1 MLLIRGNNGVKMKKF
16 YFMVANILS
25 FFIAIL
31 ILMGN
36 AQAFTCQANGTTM
49 SGSGTVTVPVTLT
62 PSVQANENLVVNLG
76 NSIQCKNDA
85 PQQYTDPIRVGTASA
100 YAGALSSFTGSI
112 TYNGSTYSFPL
123 ASPTP
128 WVPTPNGS
136 YQPWNTILYL
146 SPTGAASGVVIQ
158 AGQIFASLSL
168 QKENTST
175 GGVSQT
181 IIWNLRANNTV
192 TVPTGGCDVSS
203 RNVTVQLPDYPGS
216 ASVPLTVHCGS
227 TKALSYYLS
236 GTTADS
242 AASIF
247 TNTSSGSPA
256 SGIGVQL
263 SNSSGVLTANKNVSL
278 GNVGTTP
285 VSLGLTASYART
297 SGQVVAGNVQS
308 VVGVTFV
315 YQ

>member
-128 WVPTPNGS
+128 G
-136 YQPWNTILYL
+136 YL
-146 SPTGAASGVVIQ
+146 
-158 AGQIFASLSL
+158 
-168 QKENTST
+168 
-175 GGVSQT
+175 
-181 IIWNLRANNTV
+181 
-192 TVPTGGCDVSS
+192 
-203 RNVTVQLPDYPGS
+203 
-216 ASVPLTVHCGS
+216 PLM
-227 TKALSYYLS
+227 
-236 GTTADS
+236 
-242 AASIF
+242 
-247 TNTSSGSPA
+247 
-256 SGIGVQL
+256 
-263 SNSSGVLTANKNVSL
+263 
-278 GNVGTTP
+278 
-285 VSLGLTASYART
+285 
-297 SGQVVAGNVQS
+297 
-308 VVGVTFV
+308 GVTNHGILF
-315 YQ
+315 YISARREQPAEW